1 MDVHSWILRR
11 GESFLQIARY
21 LFSNL
26 HVLVIGESQIGPF
39 RLLELNGRK
48 LYNSGSLAS
57 YPYGIYPS
65 SQISLM

>member
-39 RLLELNGRK
+39 IVRVEWK
-48 LYNSGSLAS
+48 KV
-57 YPYGIYPS
+57 I
-65 SQISLM
+65 